1 MHVQFEPQSAQVF
14 VSSSDTARPPDGGWG
29 WVVVFASFM
38 VNLISVGIVSCI
50 GFYYPSI
57 FSHFHERSGV
67 VMWILHLFYAMPLL
81 SGRIAVFLIDK
92 YGCRIMTIIGSILA
106 ALGLFVCINVNG
118 TVTLLLA
125 FVIMTGFGLS
135 LCNVATVVIVA
146 YYFEK
151 KRSLATGIS
160 ACGSLFSGYLFSPLI
175 HFLLDQCEVH
185 ETLLILALLLLNLA
199 ICGLFFRDPAW
210 TAAMNEERTN
220 EHKRRIERK
229 KFVLSVS
236 KSSAA
241 ESAKVT
247 DNTLGNYETTIVK
260 EKSQWLAGLWEVL
273 VELLDFSH
281 FRKPAFLAFAVSN
294 FLLYTWFNT
303 FYSHNDILHKGVPM
317 AKVSMLQFVVMM
329 MNLFSAILI
338 GWVGGQECVNPSLLN
353 AVCMVLG
360 GTVWAIVPLLT
371 TSLGLTVA
379 LAAFE
384 AFAAV
389 NYTLTSTILVKQIT
403 LKKFTNAYG
412 LLLLIQGL
420 ARLIRPTLA
429 VTIAWL
435 DINSSDD
442 LVFYLGGVSIGAS
455 GLILI
460 IVQCYNV
467 VRRCYNHQTRYDV
480 TINTSTFK
488 TTN

>member
-1 MHVQFEPQSAQVF
+1 MEGCGPQDASIGLEILDDPETRLPCAAKPNPEIKSFPQGQPNANTIAYAIASAPATGSTSDMHVQFEPQSAQVF

-260 EKSQWLAGLWEVL
+260 EKVRIF
-273 VELLDFSH
+273 V
-281 FRKPAFLAFAVSN
+281 FL
-294 FLLYTWFNT
+294 T
-303 FYSHNDILHKGVPM
+303 K
-317 AKVSMLQFVVMM
+317 
-329 MNLFSAILI
+329 
-338 GWVGGQECVNPSLLN
+338 
-353 AVCMVLG
+353 
-360 GTVWAIVPLLT
+360 
-371 TSLGLTVA
+371 
-379 LAAFE
+379 
-384 AFAAV
+384 
-389 NYTLTSTILVKQIT
+389 ILVTAVLRFCYPGSKSLESQSKYLNIRVKWLLVPIA
-403 LKKFTNAYG
+403 LK
-412 LLLLIQGL
+412 
-420 ARLIRPTLA
+420 
-429 VTIAWL
+429 
-435 DINSSDD
+435 
-442 LVFYLGGVSIGAS
+442 
-455 GLILI
+455 
-460 IVQCYNV
+460 C
-467 VRRCYNHQTRYDV
+467 RYA
-480 TINTSTFK
+480 
-488 TTN
+488 